1 MSPLYLVTIKTSAL
15 QSNLM
20 VVPAR
25 ACTFQLRQMTH
36 TKTSKA
42 AKKEA
47 RSQGCQGIGHSTLPK
62 RRLQCVE
69 HPKQRQCSLKCLC
82 RVKW

>member
-47 RSQGCQGIGHSTLPK
+47 GSQGGARGSGILRCPNADYN
-62 RRLQCVE
+62 V
-69 HPKQRQCSLKCLC
+69 
-82 RVKW
+82 